1 MHQEWRPRPLRQEQ
15 CQEGHQSEH
24 TTTPPATTEQ
34 RTSWIEQ
41 HPRMAS
47 SNDVSTSGPQVNS
60 AVLPALAISPQAP
73 RQPSANQRKRENRRR
88 NRRAMYEELQ
98 ELVLGSLHVWARPDG
113 QVHPFYDKIMMH
125 LSPNLLQNERYQYL
139 VDHLVPRPRQPQEV
153 NGPVA
158 PMQKKSS
165 DTTLFHDTHG
175 KCTSREGPPG

>member
-47 SNDVSTSGPQVNS
+47 SNGVSTSGPQVNS

-113 QVHPFYDKIMMH
+113 QVHPFYDKITLR

-139 VDHLVPRPRQPQEV
+139 VDCLVQRP
-153 NGPVA
+153 
-158 PMQKKSS
+158 
-165 DTTLFHDTHG
+165 
-175 KCTSREGPPG
+175 